1 MNVIRS
7 DEAAR
12 NVRQRLHG
20 VTSETARSNQRKATA
35 STEADDAHV
44 ALDAMTKLRHKVFK
58 HVRGQVS

>member
-7 DEAAR
+7 DESSR

-20 VTSETARSNQRKATA
+20 VISETARSNQCNATA

-44 ALDAMTKLRHKVFK
+44 ALDAMTKLRHKVFE
-58 HVRGQVS
+58 QFPFYID